1 MIDIGIMLKP
11 PEEPYMVRSGSG
23 SSLASDPKFI
33 DNSRRRNSNWLFDN
47 SPNLGRRGSTL
58 APSMNPS
65 GGRRGSIMDMA
76 RVLGTKITSRKM

>member
-33 DNSRRRNSNWLFDN
+33 DNSRRRNSNWLLA
-47 SPNLGRRGSTL
+47 SPNLNRRGSTL